1 MQPEE
6 LKYLY
11 DVQTSIQSIKD
22 FTIDIKSFQDFD
34 NNKLVKRA
42 VERELEIIGEAINR
56 LLKMNNSIQITNARK
71 IVNLRN
77 WVIHSYDNVDSVI
90 IWAILQK
97 DLPLLETEVSA
108 LLNA

>member
-22 FTIDIKSFQDFD
+22 FTID
-34 NNKLVKRA
+34 NKLVKRA
-42 VERELEIIGEAINR
+42 VERESEIIGEAINR

-97 DLPLLETEVSA
+97 DLPLLEIEVWHC
-108 LLNA
+108 

>member
-1 MQPEE
+1 MQPDE

-22 FTIDIKSFQDFD
+22 FTIDIKSFQDFE

-97 DLPLLETEVSA
+97 DLPLLEIEVSA

>member
-34 NNKLVKRA
+34 NYKLVKRA

>member
-34 NNKLVKRA
+34 YNKLVKRA
-42 VERELEIIGEAINR
+42 VERESEIIGEAINR

-97 DLPLLETEVSA
+97 DLPLLEIEVWHC
-108 LLNA
+108 